1 MAADKYQQL
10 VERLASKTDQREVVW
25 KEAAGSDTFQVSFAN
40 YSLTLSV
47 SQNRQGALF
56 YVISIL
62 NSEGNTVDSFS
73 DEDIDEGT
81 GGRYFN
87 VMGELYHK
95 ARRQALGVDKALDE
109 ILEELKDPF

>member
-1 MAADKYQQL
+1 MAADKYQHL
-10 VERLASKTDQREVVW
+10 VERLVAKTDRGEVDW

-47 SQNRQGALF
+47 SQNREGSTL

-62 NSEGNTVDSFS
+62 NSEGRTVDSFS
-73 DEDIDEGT
+73 DEDLDDG
-81 GGRYFN
+81 GGRYYPI
-87 VMGELYHK
+87 MGELYHK

-109 ILEELKDPF
+109 ILGQLDHPF